1 MKSLQRGA
9 IDPGMVI
16 TLISGL
22 IIGGLFV
29 HSYATGEELP
39 IWPAIAVICVNLFGV
54 WRTLKDVQARRRMH
68 DAARQQRDPEQ

>member
-16 TLISGL
+16 ILISGL
-22 IIGGLFV
+22 ILGALFV

-39 IWPAIAVICVNLFGV
+39 IWPAIAVICVNLVGV
-54 WRTLKDVQARRRMH
+54 WRTLKDVQARRRAH
-68 DAARQQRDPEQ
+68 EAARRQRESGQ

>member
-9 IDPGMVI
+9 FDPGMAI
-16 TLISGL
+16 ILISGL
-22 IIGGLFV
+22 ILGGLFV

-54 WRTLKDVQARRRMH
+54 WRTLKEVQARRRRQ
-68 DAARQQRDPEQ
+68 DAARPQRGHDQ